1 MKAEGGRRKILAG
14 ATLTAAALGVA
25 SIALAA
31 GSAPGIEANV
41 DRDQVALGDTF
52 VYSLTIVSDVDS
64 QPSQLRL
71 PDFKGF
77 SDMGRSQS
85 EQISLSF
92 GSGGRGFLRTK
103 TVRATLSP
111 NKTGT
116 LEIGPA
122 TAVIKGKRY
131 EAQRIAIS
139 VLPAGKGPVQ
149 RPQRPGTTRYPSMWD
164 DDFDVDSVLTRP
176 KTVGKD
182 EIVLRAGVD
191 KVSAY
196 VGEQVVWVLQ
206 LYSRVPLSGLDSLS
220 MPKFEGFWTEDITSP
235 QRYTSETKV
244 VGGVQYNVYLL
255 KRKGLFPTK
264 PGRLAIEAASAQVS
278 YGTSVFTPGQRANRQ
293 SEAQEIEVKA
303 LPESGRPPGFNPGN
317 VGQFTL
323 RTEVSAHTTRL
334 DQPITVRF
342 VVNGT
347 GNVKYVQI
355 PRLSPG
361 DDFKA
366 YDPTVSEKVNTTKHR
381 FSGERQWE
389 YLLIPQKV
397 GKAIIPEVALH
408 FFDPASGQYQSL
420 SSGPIAVEVTPG
432 TGESAT
438 VSGKAAAKGPTVQA
452 GVRPIRYNSRLEAMD
467 PAWHRSWP
475 VKAVFVLFPLAF
487 IGVIGYGRILAF
499 VRRETPY
506 SKQKRAHAQAFRRL
520 KAAARMLKA
529 GREAKA
535 EEFFAEI
542 ARVLREYLTYRLGRE
557 AAGLTVDQVRD
568 LMREAGVDE
577 VLSARVIQ
585 EVENCDFARF
595 APSATRREEMERS
608 LERTRELLV
617 ELEKKG

>member
-1 MKAEGGRRKILAG
+1 MSGVILKTG
-14 ATLTAAALGVA
+14 VVTGVA
-25 SIALAA
+25 LFAAMLATVSVASAA
-31 GSAPGIEANV
+31 GTAPGIEASV

-52 VYSLTIVSDVDS
+52 VYTLTVVSDVDS
-64 QPSQLRL
+64 QPSQLRF

-103 TVRATLSP
+103 TVRVTLSP

-122 TAVIKGKRY
+122 TAVIKGKKY
-131 EAQRIAIS
+131 ETQRIAMSI
-139 VLPAGKGPVQ
+139 LPAGKGPVQ
-149 RPQRPGTTRYPSMWD
+149 RPQRPGTTRYPSVWD
-164 DDFDVDSVLTRP
+164 DDFDLDSAFGRP
-176 KTVGKD
+176 KAVGKD

-244 VGGVQYNVYLL
+244 VGGMQYNVYLL

-278 YGTSVFTPGQRANRQ
+278 YGASVFAPGQRVNRQ
-293 SEAQEIEVKA
+293 SEGLEIEVRA
-303 LPESGRPPGFNPGN
+303 LPESGRPQGFNPAN

-342 VVNGT
+342 IVNGT
-347 GNVKYVQI
+347 GNIKYVQL
-355 PRLSPG
+355 PKLVPG

-389 YLLIPQKV
+389 YLLIPQRV
-397 GKAIIPEVALH
+397 GKAIIPEVTFH
-408 FFDPASGQYQSL
+408 FFDPAAGEYQSL

-432 TGESAT
+432 TGEAAT
-438 VSGKAAAKGPTVQA
+438 VSGKAAVKGPAAQT
-452 GVRPIRYNSRLEAMD
+452 GVRPIRYKSSLEAMD
-467 PAWHRSWP
+467 PDWHRSWP
-475 VKAVFVLFPLAF
+475 VKVVFVLFPLAF
-487 IGVIGYGRILAF
+487 TAVTGYGRILAF

-506 SKQKRAHAQAFRRL
+506 SKQKRAHAQAFKRL
-520 KAAARMLKA
+520 KSAAAMLKP
-529 GREAKA
+529 GREAKV

-577 VLSARVIQ
+577 ALSDRTIQ
-585 EVENCDFARF
+585 EIENCDFARF